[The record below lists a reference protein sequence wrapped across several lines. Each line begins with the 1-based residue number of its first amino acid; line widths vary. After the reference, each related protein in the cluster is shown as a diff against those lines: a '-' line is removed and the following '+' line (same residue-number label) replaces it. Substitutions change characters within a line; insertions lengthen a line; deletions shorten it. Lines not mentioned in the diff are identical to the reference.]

1 GYVRK
6 QHVLTDLFPAIEAA
20 LRGELYLSGG
30 LEFSKRGDAKK
41 RNEGL
46 MHQTETADFKNAEQ
60 VQLHHAAIWD
70 SLDDA
75 IITKDLDGII
85 TSWNRAAH
93 RIFGY
98 TEQEVIGRPITMIVP
113 PELRDEENDILRRL
127 RSGQRTDHYETR
139 RVAKDGKAVDVSLTI
154 YP

>member
-1 GYVRK
+1 
-6 QHVLTDLFPAIEAA
+6 DLFPAIEAV

-30 LEFSKRGDAKK
+30 LEFSKRTDAKH
-41 RNEGL
+41 RNKGL
-46 MHQTETADFKNAEQ
+46 MHQADTADFKKAVE
-60 VQLHHAAIWD
+60 VQLHHAAILEA
-70 SLDDA
+70 LDDA

-98 TEQEVIGRPITMIVP
+98 KEEEVIGRSITIIIP

-127 RSGQRTDHYETR
+127 RVGQHIDHYETR
-139 RVAKDGKAVDVSLTI
+139 RASKDGKTIDVSLTI
-154 YP
+154 YPVRN